1 MFTGSIPHVPTT
13 FSRSK
18 HWLKHQLPWFN
29 RRFLKHVK
37 APSSLMKPP
46 YLLLKFP
53 RPEAAPTRRPLD
65 QELTR
70 LGDKATSEM
79 AWNKSHGQLPAT
91 KFPDAVAQWLETIV
105 KKNIA
110 SNWCSSGIIW
120 TNRQWISV
128 DYISNMRRYM
138 NWLIWHPQSNNIYNI
153 QFNRYPASGITEWIH
168 ERMVDTHSFFFW
180 SQVWTRQKARQSV
193 LEHHYF

>member
-1 MFTGSIPHVPTT
+1 MVYPFIQIYTYIYMGDIMVYPWFTQVSYPLIYNYIYIMVKRIKTSFQCWQFGLSQWNSSIIPVAAWPRMFTGSIPHIPTT

-70 LGDKATSEM
+70 LADKATSEM
-79 AWNKSHGQLPAT
+79 AWNRAMASCQRPSFLM
-91 KFPDAVAQWLETIV
+91 QWP
-105 KKNIA
+105 
-110 SNWCSSGIIW
+110 SG
-120 TNRQWISV
+120 
-128 DYISNMRRYM
+128 
-138 NWLIWHPQSNNIYNI
+138 
-153 QFNRYPASGITEWIH
+153 
-168 ERMVDTHSFFFW
+168 
-180 SQVWTRQKARQSV
+180 
-193 LEHHYF
+193 